1 MTEKERLGMENLRA
15 AMIEDNALLLQEYLP
30 VEGEIHHSK
39 EYLRRIK
46 KLQGAHKKHR
56 LNIFGSFG
64 KRVAAAILLF
74 IALGGGLM
82 SVSAVRKPI
91 TAFFVSV
98 REGIIELFCGEDESA
113 PVTIENIY
121 TLSYLP
127 DDCAWLTQSLGEKEV
142 STTWTSDFVIVTLVQ
157 ETLDSRLYVNNE
169 FARFEIKEIMGKQ
182 MAVIERY
189 DLRIYFWNTEDYAY
203 QLIVQGVFWEEDCLR
218 MLNSLVIDE
227 TKTIKNGE

>member
-1 MTEKERLGMENLRA
+1 MTEKERLGMEKLRA

-39 EYLRRIK
+39 EYLRRTK
-46 KLQGAHKKHR
+46 ELQGAHKKHR

-74 IALGGGLM
+74 IAIGGGLM
-82 SVSAVRKPI
+82 SVSAIRKPI

-98 REGIIELFCGEDESA
+98 REGIIELFCWEDKSA
-113 PVTIENIY
+113 PVTIENVY
-121 TLSYLP
+121 TLSHLP

-142 STTWTSDFVIVTLVQ
+142 STTWTSDFVTVTLVQ

-169 FARFEIKEIMGKQ
+169 FARFEIKEVMGRQ

-189 DLRIYFWNTEDYAY
+189 DLRIYFWNTEEYAY

-218 MLNSLVIDE
+218 MLGSLVIDE